1 MEALIALAMGFLV
14 GYWLD
19 GKYGTTPRY
28 FLIGTA
34 IGFVS
39 FSVRLVRLGRKLGS
53 ESEDGQAEDSREASE
68 RGDESDD

>member
-19 GKYGTTPRY
+19 GKYGTSPRY

-34 IGFVS
+34 IGFAS
-39 FSVRLVRLGRKLGS
+39 FSIRLVRLGRRLGTQADD
-53 ESEDGQAEDSREASE
+53 SEDASE